1 MMFHMVIFREGFMD
15 RETLIQNLLVNYGKF
30 GITRTDLE
38 PIIDDGIQNYNLS
51 LEAVYSG

>member
-30 GITRTDLE
+30 GITRTDFE

>member
-1 MMFHMVIFREGFMD
+1 MD